1 MTTFGAWVLVIAL
14 WQGSGAPAVDAAA
27 TRSHAACLRLASSFA
42 EAEDVMNAERPPTMI
57 DQYATHCESA
67 VGGERDQA

>member
-14 WQGSGAPAVDAAA
+14 WQTSGAPAVDAAA

-42 EAEDVMNAERPPTMI
+42 QAEELINAQRPPTMS
-57 DQYATHCESA
+57 DQYATHCEYA
-67 VGGERDQA
+67 VGGERDQT